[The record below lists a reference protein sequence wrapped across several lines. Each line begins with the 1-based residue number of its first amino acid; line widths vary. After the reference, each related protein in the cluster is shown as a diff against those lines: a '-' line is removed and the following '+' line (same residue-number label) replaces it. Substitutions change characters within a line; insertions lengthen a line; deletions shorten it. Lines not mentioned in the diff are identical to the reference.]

1 MILSLLYSLNIVLI
15 LNLKLILAP
24 LAIKVSFK
32 AAPVSWLLTE
42 T

>member
-1 MILSLLYSLNIVLI
+1 MWHDTVLV

-24 LAIKVSFK
+24 LDINVSFK